1 MYMGDMKFTTAGDFL
16 AAQET
21 LKLQFP
27 DDNAVESFGQE
38 TFNAD
43 DEYTPLVEGIRE
55 ILPSFAKIWRE
66 EKLPAATVFMD
77 NDIVEEMNNVPVSQ
91 RSAELSKQFNI
102 PINNLFGRL
111 LKEQGVNMNVDL
123 NDGYDWVYYGTP
135 QQHKKSRATEIEDK
149 ICMSQRDNCRE
160 WTGNSNAGQKV
171 PMHLL
176 KRFQLN
182 DKFEIIGSHISL
194 VNLDHTTQYWKSQG
208 GARSSLSFN
217 NEDVGGIISVTGYWH
232 MPKRGKN
239 LFPRFETI

>member
-1 MYMGDMKFTTAGDFL
+1 MNAMTHFENSSL
-16 AAQET
+16 ATKLYFPKDNMVET
-21 LKLQFP
+21 HGH
-27 DDNAVESFGQE
+27 DSF
-38 TFNAD
+38 NSD
-43 DEYTPLVEGIRE
+43 DEYTPLVEGIRN
-55 ILPSFAKIWRE
+55 ILPTFAKIWRE
-66 EKLPAATVFMD
+66 EKLPAASLFMD

-91 RSAELSKQFNI
+91 RSAELSKQFNV
-102 PINNLFGRL
+102 PINNLFARL
-111 LKEQGVNMNVDL
+111 LKQEGVNMNVDL

-149 ICMSQRDNCRE
+149 ICMSQLKDCRM

-176 KRFQLN
+176 KRFELN

-194 VNLDHTTQYWKSQG
+194 VNLDYTTQYWKSQG

-217 NEDVGGIISVTGYWH
+217 DQDLGGIITVTGYWH

-239 LFPRFETI
+239 LFPRFASIA